1 MEYINKTAKYNIYCC
16 ETTKEALN
24 LIKRKKYNKINLISN
39 IGSDLGGKQFI
50 EEARKIIKSEV
61 VVLFNAYS
69 IEHLN
74 WVKKYKNALFSNLPN
89 FYEQYLD
96 CFYNKTEEESKIAI
110 KDLKNCIENYY
121 NVKFN
126 FDKNF
131 LDYPYTKNSNYQQFK
146 DLRF

>member
-1 MEYINKTAKYNIYCC
+1 M
-16 ETTKEALN
+16 
-24 LIKRKKYNKINLISN
+24 
-39 IGSDLGGKQFI
+39 
-50 EEARKIIKSEV
+50 

-96 CFYNKTEEESKIAI
+96 CFYNKTEGESKIAI

-126 FDKNF
+126 FDDNF
-131 LDYPYTKNSNYQQFK
+131 LNYPYYK
-146 DLRF
+146 DEGSFSELIF